1 MNGIRIGSNCIT
13 RHLPAAFL
21 AIYQNFPVRYDP
33 VYCLFRHARFR
44 GLFFFAQNCKK
55 KRADRTQPYCWACG
69 YRGRLVKCDLDGSSR
84 LGSFRDLVGA
94 SLTRTTTRPERH
106 SAVFCSHR
114 QQPSRTPHS
123 GRQLTELNSVHPW
136 TSIIIAPVYRTPWFT
151 SVIGRPSRHP
161 CINTATSDDGPAV
174 VLSRDDELNP
184 FECGRNDAA
193 TSVSDWPR

>member
-1 MNGIRIGSNCIT
+1 MPG
-13 RHLPAAFL
+13 
-21 AIYQNFPVRYDP
+21 
-33 VYCLFRHARFR
+33 CLFRHARFR
-44 GLFFFAQNCKK
+44 GFYSSRRTARK
-55 KRADRTQPYCWACG
+55 KRADRTQLASRRSP
-69 YRGRLVKCDLDGSSR
+69 RRMRPRRSSSR

-106 SAVFCSHR
+106 SAVYCSHH